1 MEGVVS
7 VHGKGMEEVTVAL
20 GKNLGKQEK
29 NLLVVPNSV
38 LLPEISKLELSPPI
52 CPCLSV
58 AYALLNCPM
67 TALSKIFSAM
77 TTTPNVAL

>member
-20 GKNLGKQEK
+20 GKNLGKQDK
-29 NLLVVPNSV
+29 NLVVPNSI
-38 LLPEISKLELSPPI
+38 LLSEISKLVLCPPI
-52 CPCLSV
+52 CPRLSA
-58 AYALLNCPM
+58 AYTLLNRPM
-67 TALSKIFSAM
+67 TALSQISAT